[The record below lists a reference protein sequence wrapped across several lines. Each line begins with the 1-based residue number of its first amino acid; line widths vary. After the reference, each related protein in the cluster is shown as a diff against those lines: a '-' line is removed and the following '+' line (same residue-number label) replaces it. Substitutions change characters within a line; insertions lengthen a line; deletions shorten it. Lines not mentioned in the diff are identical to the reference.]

1 MYALA
6 HRLLDSHGL
15 PFEVMLPLI
24 DETARKVHE
33 LPPAEAQ
40 TGPARRYDENVIGKH
55 LEMLA
60 DEPRLA
66 ELYEKIS
73 QSIHRLA

>member
-1 MYALA
+1 MNLVWQNCMK
-6 HRLLDSHGL
+6 S
-15 PFEVMLPLI
+15 
-24 DETARKVHE
+24 
-33 LPPAEAQ
+33 
-40 TGPARRYDENVIGKH
+40 ENVIGKH